1 MMRMLPFAQ
10 RLQSIGCLVTFLV
23 ADTRIAE
30 EVLSPFGFAFEK
42 TFTRYHQSERRAPNC
57 YSDILRWAGFN
68 TAQLLLHTVE
78 QYVSYFAKHEVNVIV
93 GDYSPNAA
101 IAAKVAGIDFFVVG
115 NGFEIPP
122 DTIPTQ
128 SIRPWENVSDQEIY
142 TSDVTVLR
150 SINEVFRMYHIAP
163 ITLVSEIYDSDK
175 AFLTVYPEL
184 DHYAVRSNGKYIGL
198 TAAQVLNEQS
208 IPVELNPDIFAYLS
222 NDSLSN
228 DSIVEALGRE
238 KRKSLFISR
247 GYKRAVPENVYHSH
261 RIIKYSDF
269 IYGVSVMITN
279 ANVGTVISGLL
290 HGIPQVLIPRTVE
303 QTLFATRVVE
313 MGAGIMLRGVVIPS
327 DVTAAIRV
335 ITTNPIYRDSARSF
349 AGSYANAAVIECGH
363 SHGVVGGIVQ
373 RIVSAGLKMKLK
385 KE

>member
-1 MMRMLPFAQ
+1 
-10 RLQSIGCLVTFLV
+10 
-23 ADTRIAE
+23 
-30 EVLSPFGFAFEK
+30 
-42 TFTRYHQSERRAPNC
+42 
-57 YSDILRWAGFN
+57 
-68 TAQLLLHTVE
+68 
-78 QYVSYFAKHEVNVIV
+78 
-93 GDYSPNAA
+93 
-101 IAAKVAGIDFFVVG
+101 
-115 NGFEIPP
+115 
-122 DTIPTQ
+122 
-128 SIRPWENVSDQEIY
+128 
-142 TSDVTVLR
+142 
-150 SINEVFRMYHIAP
+150 
-163 ITLVSEIYDSDK
+163 
-175 AFLTVYPEL
+175 
-184 DHYAVRSNGKYIGL
+184 L

-208 IPVELNPDIFAYLS
+208 IPAELNPDIFAYLS

-261 RIIKYSDF
+261 RIVKYSDF

-279 ANVGTVISGLL
+279 ANAGTVISGLL